1 MKKILF
7 AICASLAI
15 TSNAHSEGASWIAP
29 DFPSGLSLSDT
40 EQAQQ
45 WALCAATLQALA
57 EVTRDQLNKPAT
69 ADKLDSFSNGAKT
82 AIMGV
87 FIMKMTE
94 RLDGKTDSEVQDIF
108 KTTVKYA
115 TMASEAYPYLKKTE
129 IMSDLELRKD
139 KATWYADLG
148 ESAKACL
155 QRRVLEAQQAHID
168 MMREISSGVGGK

>member
-1 MKKILF
+1 MKKTF
-7 AICASLAI
+7 VAIGASLALI
-15 TSNAHSEGASWIAP
+15 TSAHSEGKSWIAS
-29 DFPSGLSLSDT
+29 DFPALSLSDT

-45 WALCAATLQALA
+45 WALCAATLQVLA
-57 EVTRDQLNKPAT
+57 EVTRDQLKKPAT

-87 FIMKMTE
+87 FVIKMVE
-94 RLDGKTDSEVQDIF
+94 RIDGKTDAEVEDIF
-108 KTTVKYA
+108 KKTMKYA
-115 TMASEAYPYLKKTE
+115 AMASEAYPDLKKTE

-155 QRRVLEAQQAHID
+155 KRPVLETQQMYID
-168 MMREISSGVGGK
+168 MVRKLASGVGEK